1 MSLEEV
7 SLQNRPCS
15 TQGDSTAE
23 QLTQSDD
30 LQRFQ
35 FDEEMDVLIQD
46 LDSQKLRVNPS
57 PRSGDFLDDL
67 SQELKYSDSDQ
78 DLLDLF
84 GSASQ
89 KNDIIYQE
97 NCQSDFTAGHL
108 IPERLLEYGMK
119 NDVLNFVQYGIPVQL
134 DSPLYSGD
142 IKPKRN
148 SRNVK
153 KNCSV
158 VRKLLGDLEEAGHVE
173 KVDFKPLVVS
183 PLNLVPKS
191 NGSPRLIHNLKALNR
206 FVKRG
211 PSVKHLNVLE
221 LAKSEF
227 SRKTYF
233 CKLDL
238 SNGYFHLSIRPEDRT
253 YFGFSFDNQYFVFN
267 SLCFGYRAAP
277 DYFQAFSQDLVRI
290 CRERGIGC
298 KVELDDFLIYVDSF
312 ESCLNSVNF
321 VVDLFKYFGIKIN
334 FAKSLLIPSQTIDFL
349 GYSLD
354 ARKCRFTL
362 TQEKLFK
369 CRLITKCL
377 SRLRSIG
384 VKLLQRILGFLNFA
398 LQLFPLG
405 RSFIRPW
412 YKLASNFASSRVNL
426 DPSPLAHLRDVFFKG
441 PLFAFWPSGVAQPS
455 LPCFVDATPSRVAG
469 ISGHGGF
476 AFSLPAPRPIFEA
489 EFLASFYGIG
499 KYRPISNNIHLI
511 GDNLGVLFCLKRGS
525 SRNLFAN
532 EILKSLAHFWLNS
545 PFFLNISYI
554 KSANNPADFYT
565 RYF

>member
-7 SLQNRPCS
+7 SLRNRPCS
-15 TQGDSTAE
+15 TQGESTSE

-30 LQRFQ
+30 FQRFQ

-46 LDSQKLRVNPS
+46 VDSQKLRVNPS

-108 IPERLLEYGMK
+108 IPEYGMK

-148 SRNVK
+148 SRNIK

-158 VRKLLGDLEEAGHVE
+158 VRKLLGDLEEAGHIV

-183 PLNLVPKS
+183 PLNLVPES

-211 PSVKHLNVLE
+211 LSVKHLNVLE

-277 DYFQAFSQDLVRI
+277 DYFQAFSQDLVTI
-290 CRERGIGC
+290 CHERGILC
-298 KVELDDFLIYVDSF
+298 KVELDDFLIYADSF

-334 FAKSLLIPSQTIDFL
+334 FAKSLLIPSQTIDFFKDILWTL
-349 GYSLD
+349 GNVVLHLLRRSCLNVGLLLSVFLD
-354 ARKCRFTL
+354 FARL
-362 TQEKLFK
+362 E
-369 CRLITKCL
+369 L
-377 SRLRSIG
+377 SYC
-384 VKLLQRILGFLNFA
+384 N
-398 LQLFPLG
+398 
-405 RSFIRPW
+405 
-412 YKLASNFASSRVNL
+412 
-426 DPSPLAHLRDVFFKG
+426 VFWVF
-441 PLFAFWPSGVAQPS
+441 
-455 LPCFVDATPSRVAG
+455 
-469 ISGHGGF
+469 
-476 AFSLPAPRPIFEA
+476 
-489 EFLASFYGIG
+489 
-499 KYRPISNNIHLI
+499 
-511 GDNLGVLFCLKRGS
+511 
-525 SRNLFAN
+525 
-532 EILKSLAHFWLNS
+532 
-545 PFFLNISYI
+545 
-554 KSANNPADFYT
+554 
-565 RYF
+565 